1 MSIINKGIFDTDT
14 AFQRLI
20 GEDWPT
26 QGQISAVI
34 VSDSTT
40 IISTGNTSY
49 NIGTVVTDPKRI
61 MVLVEGVTQIPI
73 TDYTT
78 NGSTLNLIGTPA
90 VGANIE
96 IKFFGTDTINSSV
109 SLYTKVDSFVGTGAN
124 TAYTLSVIPPNKNH
138 VSVIVNGVYQHSD
151 TYTLIGKTLAL
162 TQAPAAGANVD
173 VRIVSGKTGSSF
185 NTRTYTGTGSA
196 NTFALTEGFTV
207 DTILVFENGVA
218 QVPVTDYNVV
228 NNNLVFAT
236 PPAAN
241 INIQVRE
248 LGISASSGANVA
260 TSLTGYNLTAGN
272 IIPVSSLRYL
282 GNPTYKWE
290 KIYLQANG
298 LILNDST
305 IGAVGTTLSI
315 TNGNTTT
322 QFATAAG
329 VSAKAFGLS
338 LIFGG

>member
-26 QGQISAVI
+26 PGQISAVI

-61 MVLVEGVTQIPI
+61 LVLIEGVTQIPVI
-73 TDYTT
+73 DYNT

-96 IKFFGTDTINSSV
+96 IKFFGTETINSSV
-109 SLYTKVDSFVGTGAN
+109 SLFSKVDSFVGNGSN
-124 TAYTLSVIPPNKNH
+124 SSFTLSVVPPNKNY
-138 VSVIVNGVYQHSD
+138 VSVIIDGVFQQSD
-151 TYTLIGKTLAL
+151 VYTVIDKILAFPE
-162 TQAPAAGANVD
+162 APAIGANID
-173 VRIVSGKTGSSF
+173 VRILGGRSGSTY
-185 NTRTYTGTGSA
+185 NTRTFTGTGTS

-218 QVPVTDYNVV
+218 QVPITDYNVV
-228 NNNLVFAT
+228 NNNLVFTT
-236 PPAAN
+236 PPS
-241 INIQVRE
+241 I
-248 LGISASSGANVA
+248 SGANVA
-260 TSLTGYNLTAGN
+260 AAIIGYDQTTGNL
-272 IIPVSSLRYL
+272 IPVAPAKYL
-282 GNPTYKWE
+282 GNPASKWE
-290 KIYLQANG
+290 KLYLKSNG
-298 LILNDST
+298 LIISDTT
-305 IGAVGTTLSI
+305 INAVGSTLTVTYSGTTS
-315 TNGNTTT
+315 
-322 QFATAAG
+322 QVATVASL
-329 VSAKAFGLS
+329 SAKSFGLS